1 MIPEIIGSYRKSRRV
16 SERGRSQESRLKML
30 QIDRHSRLVYQDEK
44 PVRLTAREFDL
55 LLYLYDHA
63 GSVCTRNE
71 LLNSVWGTCFQYDT
85 GTLDVHVHSL
95 RRKLSLPPEHP
106 ICTLRGVGY
115 LYELEEQPA
124 DTPRDIR
131 SFFNDILI
139 AYTPQWKALAMDI
152 ELHLDPFV
160 NAITIDT
167 DILRRMVDAVMPLFL
182 IPKGKLSLSTS
193 LSVNNFTILIQSPNL
208 ELKLA
213 IPVQN

>member
-1 MIPEIIGSYRKSRRV
+1 
-16 SERGRSQESRLKML
+16 
-30 QIDRHSRLVYQDEK
+30 
-44 PVRLTAREFDL
+44 
-55 LLYLYDHA
+55 
-63 GSVCTRNE
+63 
-71 LLNSVWGTCFQYDT
+71 
-85 GTLDVHVHSL
+85 
-95 RRKLSLPPEHP
+95 
-106 ICTLRGVGY
+106 
-115 LYELEEQPA
+115 
-124 DTPRDIR
+124 
-131 SFFNDILI
+131 
-139 AYTPQWKALAMDI
+139 MDI